1 MTKFDE
7 LTIKEKISYTFAA
20 VAFVLGWI
28 LIFLSFCADPF
39 GVIAESVLWVMG
51 QTFVFVGS
59 VLGISQH
66 YAAELGKF
74 KSEVKTKL
82 DNLDSPKPR
91 GRRG

>member
-1 MTKFDE
+1 MIKFDE
-7 LTIKEKISYTFAA
+7 LTTKEIISYTFAA
-20 VAFVLGWI
+20 IAFILGWI

-39 GVIAESVLWVMG
+39 GVIADSVLWVMG

-66 YAAELGKF
+66 YAAELGRF

-82 DNLDSPKPR
+82 DRLDSKKPR
-91 GRRG
+91 EKKV

>member
-1 MTKFDE
+1 MTKFNE
-7 LTIKEKISYTFAA
+7 LTTKEIISYTFAA
-20 VAFVLGWI
+20 VAFILGWI

-39 GVIAESVLWVMG
+39 GVIADSVLWVMG

-66 YAAELGKF
+66 YSAELGRF

-82 DNLDSPKPR
+82 DSLDSPKPR
-91 GRRG
+91 GRKG